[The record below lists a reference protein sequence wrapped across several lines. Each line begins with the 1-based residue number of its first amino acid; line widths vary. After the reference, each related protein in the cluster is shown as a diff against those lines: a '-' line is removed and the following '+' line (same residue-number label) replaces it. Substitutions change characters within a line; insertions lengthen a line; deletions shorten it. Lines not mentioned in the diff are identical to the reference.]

1 MTESANHEP
10 QVVCPDCRRIRRKS
24 PRCSLLYTWQ
34 SLDSDEYEILS
45 RKDFETI
52 LCPDCLDARYKQ
64 ASKGEKVPC
73 PDWLNNDVL
82 QRKLKGGRFIPET
95 NATQGDL
102 FS

>member
-1 MTESANHEP
+1 MNQGGKGGGVS
-10 QVVCPDCRRIRRKS
+10 IS
-24 PRCSLLYTWQ
+24 
-34 SLDSDEYEILS
+34 S
-45 RKDFETI
+45 RLWDASDFETI